1 MADKKK
7 FSVLVGKGVPINFLV
22 IIFTFFFLQK
32 SLAQQFPDTIWI
44 PVTFYDFHSDESNPE
59 FEVDHNG
66 SLRMGMVADT
76 LNANKKPVL
85 GSKPFFN
92 YYIHKWFEPWQAG
105 DVTIPEYADRN
116 GVKHEIV
123 TVTYDTAFKNIV
135 IKDSL
140 PFTHIGDGVYQ
151 FERSGENR
159 TDEFFWLDEKG
170 FGIEERSHNYSFTME
185 MHTTF
190 TYNRGLI
197 FEFLGDDD
205 VWAFINGKLAMDI
218 GGIHVSLEDEID
230 LDAIADTFGLQAGR
244 KYDFDFFYAE
254 RHTSN
259 SRIKITTNLFTP
271 LANLRLYSKPG
282 NPDQNEEFIIIS
294 GDTIAAGEQFSIYG
308 HAFDTLGWREDWD
321 NLINLEL
328 VDPQNRAELVSS
340 GNGSI
345 TIFPKTPFTTIS
357 ITATFINPEDPYAK
371 PIKSTVQL
379 VIGPGDAVADSAVTG
394 DSDGDGYIDQVDV
407 YFNSKVA
414 FNQKMKDAFE
424 VIFRGTPFQID
435 SISSINDGSVV
446 RLFLEEK
453 ITDQLQT
460 DWKPL
465 VNIMDIKGLA
475 PVSGMESKDGAG
487 PVVNKAK
494 FYSGSLSNEQSIGTP
509 DSIRVTISE
518 LINWPVSANSD
529 PNQIFRLYH
538 NNNVVQNPFTSMIVV
553 DDSTAILIVSEK
565 ITVDAGRDSIQL
577 NSSGGVTD
585 KPGNR
590 PHINSRKAA
599 IEWGVITL
607 QYIPSNNPFSPGVT
621 EIDPRIRERFAPV
634 IKRQTKISGGTG
646 TMGTVIRLEVKGK
659 PLKVMKVDSKI
670 DSAYG
675 RVVVYDVVGNLVR
688 SDLYVFKVEGNDYGI
703 YWDGYNKKRR
713 SVGRGTYLFSV
724 VTTDVDNKTD
734 KKQFKIGVT
743 RKQIK

>member
-7 FSVLVGKGVPINFLV
+7 MGVLAGEGIPINLLV
-22 IIFTFFFLQK
+22 ITLTFFFLQK
-32 SLAQQFPDTIWI
+32 SFAQQFPDTIWI

-59 FEVDHNG
+59 FEVDHVG
-66 SLRMGMVADT
+66 SLHVGMVADT
-76 LNANKKPVL
+76 LNVNKKPVL
-85 GSKPFFN
+85 GSRPFFN

-105 DVTIPEYADRN
+105 DFTIPEYSDRN
-116 GVKHEIV
+116 GVNHEIV
-123 TVTYDTAFKNIV
+123 TANYDTAFKNVV

-140 PFTHIGDGVYQ
+140 PFVHIGDGVYQ

-170 FGIEERSHNYSFTME
+170 FGLEGRRHNYSFTME

-205 VWAFINGKLAMDI
+205 VWAYINGKLAMDI

-230 LDAIADTFGLQAGR
+230 LDAIADKFGLKAGR

-254 RHTSN
+254 RHTTN

-282 NPDQNEEFIIIS
+282 NPDQNEEFLIRS

-321 NLINLEL
+321 KLISLEL
-328 VDPQNRAELVSS
+328 VDPQNRAELVSN

-357 ITATFINPEDPYAK
+357 VTATFINPEDPYAK

-394 DSDGDGYIDQVDV
+394 DYDGDGYIDQIDV

-414 FNQKMKDAFE
+414 FNQKMKDAFD
-424 VIFRGTPFQID
+424 VIFRGIPFQLD
-435 SISSINDGSVV
+435 SISPIKDGLLI

-465 VNIMDIKGLA
+465 INIMDIKGLA

-494 FYSGSLSNEQSIGTP
+494 FYSGSLSNEQSIGTA

-518 LINWPVSANSD
+518 LIDWPVSANRD
-529 PNQIFRLYH
+529 PNKIFRLYH
-538 NNNVVQNPFTSMIVV
+538 NNNVVQNPFTSMIIV
-553 DDSTAILIVSEK
+553 DDSTAILLVSEK

-585 KPGNR
+585 KPGNK

-607 QYIPSNNPFSPGVT
+607 QYIPSNNPFRPGVT

-646 TMGTVIRLEVKGK
+646 TKGTIIRLEVKGK
-659 PLKVMKVDSKI
+659 PLKVTKIDSKV

-675 RVVVYDVVGNLVR
+675 RVMVYDVVGNLVR

-713 SVGRGTYLFSV
+713 AVGRGTYLFSV
-724 VTTDVDNKTD
+724 ITTDVDNKTE

-743 RKQIK
+743 R